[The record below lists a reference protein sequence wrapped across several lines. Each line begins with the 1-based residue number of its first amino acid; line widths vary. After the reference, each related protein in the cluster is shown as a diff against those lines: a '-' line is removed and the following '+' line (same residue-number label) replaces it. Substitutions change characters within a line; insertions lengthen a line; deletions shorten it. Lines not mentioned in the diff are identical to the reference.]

1 MQEEQGFEVGGNAM
15 PLYVRLVNLTE
26 KGLRD
31 FKDTVARAEAFR
43 DLAKKHGATV
53 KEFFWTDGGYDM
65 VTIIEAPND
74 TVAAM
79 LALDEATHGF
89 RRVQTLRAFTAEQ
102 MEEILKKNGGEGT
115 PAGLGV
121 FLRHA

>member
-1 MQEEQGFEVGGNAM
+1 M

-65 VTIIEAPND
+65 VTIIEAPNGSAERPLSPLD
-74 TVAAM
+74 KA
-79 LALDEATHGF
+79 LALFADPAHQHEDRDNRKASRKTNPYADAAERGPEA
-89 RRVQTLRAFTAEQ
+89 
-102 MEEILKKNGGEGT
+102 
-115 PAGLGV
+115 
-121 FLRHA
+121 